1 MELLQCIQCMQWFLM
16 IYTNCGFLVD
26 IVATEVHRASLPHTF
41 PRGGNVQEKGET
53 LWTPKQVAEFLH
65 VSKSWLS
72 PQVMLGKLEAVAI
85 SGSKRK
91 VKRFDPAYI
100 KAKFS
105 ARSDGN
111 GKSE

>member
-26 IVATEVHRASLPHTF
+26 IVATEVHRASLLHTF
-41 PRGGNVQEKGET
+41 SRGGNVEEKGES

-72 PQVMLGKLEAVAI
+72 RQVKLGNLDAVPI
-85 SGSKRK
+85 SRNKRNAQPFIPPPLK
-91 VKRFDPAYI
+91 
-100 KAKFS
+100 
-105 ARSDGN
+105 
-111 GKSE
+111 